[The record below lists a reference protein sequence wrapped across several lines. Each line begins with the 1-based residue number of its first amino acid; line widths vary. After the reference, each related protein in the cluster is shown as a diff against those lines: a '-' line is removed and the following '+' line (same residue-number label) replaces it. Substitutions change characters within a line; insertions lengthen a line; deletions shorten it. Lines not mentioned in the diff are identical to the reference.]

1 MINKD
6 NPSQIEDELHEL
18 YTWVDSVPLSRSKT
32 KIGKDF
38 ADGVLMAEVV
48 HHFLPKQVEL
58 QNYSEATSYQ
68 SKLSNWNTLNTK
80 VFQNLGLQLTQNDIE
95 QLISAQNGAIERVL
109 KILKP
114 KILNYQDIETVEPQK
129 SSATNISINN
139 NQSTI
144 QDLEQKIA
152 DQQDIIAIL
161 ELKINKLQ
169 QLVKLKDNKIQAFS
183 SKLQDLGFRF

>member
-1 MINKD
+1 MKSRD
-6 NPSQIEDELHEL
+6 NLQQIDDELNEL
-18 YTWVDSVPLSRSKT
+18 YTWVDTVPFSRQKRQ
-32 KIGKDF
+32 IAKDF
-38 ADGVLMAEVV
+38 EDGILMAEVV
-48 HHFLPKQVEL
+48 HHFLPKKVDL
-58 QNYSEATSYQ
+58 QNYSQANSYQ
-68 SKLSNWNTLNTK
+68 SKLQNWNTLNTK
-80 VFQNLGLQLTQNDIE
+80 VFQNLGFQLTQNDIE
-95 QLISAQNGAIERVL
+95 QIISAKNGAIERVL
-109 KILKP
+109 MILKS
-114 KILNYQDIETVEPQK
+114 KIMNYQDNETVEPQK

-183 SKLQDLGFRF
+183 SKIQQLGFRF

>member
-1 MINKD
+1 MIKRD
-6 NPSQIEDELHEL
+6 NSSLIEDELNEL

-32 KIGKDF
+32 KIAKDF

-58 QNYSEATSYQ
+58 QNYREATSHQ

-80 VFQNLGLQLTQNDIE
+80 VFQNLGFQLTQNDIE

-109 KILKP
+109 KILKL

-144 QDLEQKIA
+144 QDLEQKIT

-183 SKLQDLGFRF
+183 SKLQELGFRF